1 MIRPVLFVDLPGIIY
16 ALDRRVHSK
25 KHANFVCWL
34 EPAED
39 YLTPSP
45 LLRNILPFMS
55 TSRTWICE
63 DHWQL
68 LGFAQVRQRPSHT
81 AWDMSYLASMTQR
94 ATSDDEVITGLLEYM
109 LEMAASNGILRIF
122 AKIEE
127 EIPEFALFQRSGFQR
142 YARELTYVYQPA
154 DTQKQGRKNVDTAD
168 TALDIQDLPLSVE
181 EVQEELEKLQNV
193 KMMEPM
199 EPSETLDAVKP
210 LGQQETPLSSL
221 RRWNRHYAWGLH
233 QLYRAAT
240 PQRVQM
246 AELLQ
251 NSEEYAKLYVGT
263 QRSLFSLFGGGNE
276 NYICDVGV
284 RLGAWLRLCRGY
296 DSKPHRL
303 FLVVHPEHAELAEPL
318 LRFGIA
324 RLQAASGTVM
334 QPIYCIVRE
343 YDTTVITAL
352 RNSGFEE
359 IGSKVLLVRHMAQIV
374 TRQSTVPLLE
384 PRAVYGVKGLGTV
397 NSRQK
402 VTR

>member
-1 MIRPVLFVDLPGIIY
+1 
-16 ALDRRVHSK
+16 
-25 KHANFVCWL
+25 
-34 EPAED
+34 
-39 YLTPSP
+39 
-45 LLRNILPFMS
+45 MS
-55 TSRTWICE
+55 TSHTWICE

-68 LGFAQVRQRPSHT
+68 LGFAQVRDRPSHT
-81 AWDMSYLASMTQR
+81 AWDMSYLASMVQR
-94 ATSDDEVITGLLEYM
+94 TTSDDDVITALLEYM
-109 LEMAASNGILRIF
+109 LEMAVNKSVLRIF

-142 YARELTYVYQPA
+142 FARELTYVYRP
-154 DTQKQGRKNVDTAD
+154 VDKRSKGNSEQEMPVS
-168 TALDIQDLPLSVE
+168 LE
-181 EVQEELEKLQNV
+181 EVQEDLKDGAA
-193 KMMEPM
+193 P
-199 EPSETLDAVKP
+199 PP
-210 LGQQETPLSSL
+210 LGKIESPLSSL
-221 RRWNRHYAWGLH
+221 RRWNRHYTWGLH

-246 AELLQ
+246 AELVQ
-251 NSEEYAKLYVGT
+251 DSEEYARLYVGT

-334 QPIYCIVRE
+334 HPIYCMVRE

-352 RNSGFEE
+352 RDCGFEE
-359 IGSKVLLVRHMAQIV
+359 IGSKVLLVRHMAQIAV
-374 TRQSTVPLLE
+374 RQSTVPLLE
-384 PRAVYGVKGLGTV
+384 QRAVYGVKGLGTV
-397 NSRQK
+397 NPRHK